1 MVTFDTIT
9 KKDVTA
15 PYTKEDYNDLVIKGT
30 ASYNKENKLTEA
42 NGEVKDAEGKNL
54 GNFNLY
60 GSDEYARIS
69 FNANAKEGD
78 NVYAAA
84 KATLADLVETYPEA
98 K

>member
-1 MVTFDTIT
+1 MVTFETIT
-9 KKDVTA
+9 KKDVSA
-15 PYTKEDYNDLVIKGT
+15 PYIKNDYNELVIKGT

-69 FNANAKEGD
+69 FNASAKDGD
-78 NVYAAA
+78 AVYAAA
-84 KATLADLVETYPEA
+84 KATLADLVETYPQE
-98 K
+98 